1 MVVKEQYMKEIKLY
15 LLVEL
20 LWWALTAVVVVAV
33 MWPIWSTGVI
43 WLFQTPNIF
52 FIVTLITFGRHIFAL
67 NSSLIGKKQ
76 TLKAFILIA
85 LVPIVF
91 AFISNLNE
99 FMVYVEEHMWDQ
111 MTGHLEISSRRNIE
125 SYLYNEMLFFTV
137 GSILAAFGL
146 AVRLIM
152 SLWTQYNSEQHKNYQ
167 HR

>member
-1 MVVKEQYMKEIKLY
+1 
-15 LLVEL
+15 
-20 LWWALTAVVVVAV
+20 
-33 MWPIWSTGVI
+33 
-43 WLFQTPNIF
+43 
-52 FIVTLITFGRHIFAL
+52 LITFGRHIFAL

-99 FMVYVEEHMWDQ
+99 FMVYIEEHMWDQ

>member
-1 MVVKEQYMKEIKLY
+1 MKEIKLY

-20 LWWALTAVVVVAV
+20 LWWAVTGVVVLAV
-33 MWPIWSTGVI
+33 MWPIWSAGVI

-76 TLKAFILIA
+76 ILKAFILIA

-91 AFISNLNE
+91 AFISHLNE

-111 MTGHLEISSRRNIE
+111 MTGHLEISTKRKIE
-125 SYLYNEMLFFTV
+125 SYLYNEMLFFSV
-137 GSILAAFGL
+137 GSILASFGL
-146 AVRLIM
+146 AARLIM
-152 SLWTQYNSEQHKNYQ
+152 SLWKQYNSEQHKNYQ